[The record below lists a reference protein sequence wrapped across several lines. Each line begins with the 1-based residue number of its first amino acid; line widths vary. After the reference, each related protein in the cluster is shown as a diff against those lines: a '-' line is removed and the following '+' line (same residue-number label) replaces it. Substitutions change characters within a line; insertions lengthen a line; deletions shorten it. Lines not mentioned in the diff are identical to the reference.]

1 MARLLLATRNEGK
14 LAELQRVL
22 AGAGLAVELLG
33 LRDVGAYDEVPETG
47 ATFAANALLKARAAV
62 TATGLPA
69 LADDSGLCVDAL
81 AGMPGVLSA
90 RWAGDHGDDAAN
102 IGLLLGQLADTPA
115 ERRGAHFLCAAAI
128 IMPAGE
134 ERVAYGRWPGAIE
147 TAPRG
152 AGGFGYDPVFMPVGG
167 SRTSAELSAA
177 EKDAQSH
184 RGRALRALVPHL
196 TALMAQCW

>member
-1 MARLLLATRNEGK
+1 VARLLLATRNEGK

-90 RWAGDHGDDAAN
+90 RWAGEHGDDAAN
-102 IGLLLGQLADTPA
+102 IGLLLAQLADTPA
-115 ERRGAHFLCAAAI
+115 ERRGAHFRCAAAI

-167 SRTSAELSAA
+167 SRTSAELSAG

-196 TALMAQCW
+196 TALMTQCW